1 MLPDIRKPIQE
12 YRQRLDFSAFGVSMK
27 GFHGSKHVSITK
39 KLMNVFCILN
49 TIFGGILSLSRMN
62 GEKRT
67 IYRNFEKSI
76 LQDKLKRRL
85 RYKLLA
91 NLVIFQRILYLFLCS
106 RRNHEVY
113 IIGAEHK
120 TLEYTDMKNN
130 RGVRVTDRNGALAA
144 LKRIIQH
151 ISLICLLIFILSPF
165 KSKSP

>member
-67 IYRNFEKSI
+67 IYRKFEKSI

-91 NLVIFQRILYLFLCS
+91 NPVMIFQRILYPFLCS

-113 IIGAEHK
+113 IIRVEHK
-120 TLEYTDMKNN
+120 T
-130 RGVRVTDRNGALAA
+130 
-144 LKRIIQH
+144 
-151 ISLICLLIFILSPF
+151 
-165 KSKSP
+165 